1 MGILDAIGYTDA
13 ADDVDL
19 SAPLPLTPE
28 QASQSYKAAADFDV
42 TPDEVTQGMRDEH
55 RKKMMFEG
63 AGDAFK
69 TKMANPTFRAAVQGD
84 EKSPSAFEEIA
95 LSIAPADKSS
105 GDWSDI
111 ARRGFARSVM
121 GVSRSVMGSDAVDL
135 REQLDELRKPKNYK
149 EWERRHGV
157 IEERLR
163 DLAARI
169 VRERAVTEALRPSD
183 APMTKIGQ
191 AWNEKGALAAVG
203 EFLSHPIDSTTD
215 LFSEASLPLGASM
228 GAGVVAA
235 GAAGVAA
242 SVPAGAALAIAALAA
257 GAVDASISAHDALF
271 DQMEKAGVDMKDVDS
286 VADFLIRDARFNRTW
301 GKAQNYGTAVGAGT
315 AVSLGLSRITTP
327 VRLGAKAT
335 EVVPPVAKAYE
346 AINANAY
353 RHMLQ
358 NFGAQVGIQGSVG
371 AGAEAVGQIAADGK
385 VTDTFSVFLNGVTDM
400 VTAPIELGVSS
411 FAVRQGV
418 RAQKARTEFNAMQL
432 QKAVQVAKNSQAFEK
447 TPELFDEFATA
458 VGEQNPGIA
467 TVGIDV
473 ASLHQDGEAG
483 AAAVEAIKEILPHKA
498 NEIDEAVKTGSVVEL
513 PLAQYIQAAK
523 DDRVTA
529 SVSRHS
535 VVGDD
540 ASLAQAQRA
549 EAAVVQDRG
558 YGIAR
563 FSKGRAPEFRV
574 SLQKV
579 AREYKAALD
588 ALPGMQ
594 KKGGDEKERLAL
606 VALTMNHVANM
617 AADAGMLP
625 EEVWRDFGIRHVLSG
640 GNDIVRADGGLIAA
654 TNRAKAAFN
663 DKVEGDLGQIPT
675 ADEARGRAVARV
687 PREGLQRKPDEIKV
701 EVIDIGNPQLRSPS
715 ELREAII
722 TALAGTVVKIKSTG
736 QDILLSKSGLKRSA
750 KKRSDEHSKLY
761 SSLLRVIER
770 SEYDGTEPNDGL
782 KGHTVDQDVYHSAV
796 RMGGKLY
803 SVRIKAD
810 VASAGE
816 KALQASGA
824 QEVKFDGRY
833 ADHAVAEIDVS
844 EVKNY
849 PGQLPSEG
857 LFPVGVDRGTALP
870 ASTSGVSA
878 ITLGVI
884 RGNVKPS
891 KLENN
896 LLSQETLGAYYP
908 DHRTIVRWQG
918 ANRSTLL
925 HETGHWYLFS
935 RAKLAQELRARTDL
949 TDAQKEF
956 ILWTEK
962 TIQWLGGKDIES
974 FLNMPIEDARAM
986 HEKFARTYE
995 QYLKDGRAP
1004 NSALTRVF
1012 RLFSG
1017 WLKNVVYGI
1026 LKAVPGSAEMK
1037 PDVQELFD
1045 ALFVSSEQIREAQL
1059 RRHLFLAMDKV
1070 KSGDVAQS
1078 EVDDALVRAMNA
1090 AFKNVDDAAEEKFNR
1105 RGEAVVGRLR
1115 RLRDRV
1121 FNDLTKQAEALRK
1134 QYTAEAINER
1144 LGERRLDAEI
1154 FFDTAQ
1160 TRYDKRGGERKVKPK
1175 LLASDLA
1182 KMGIDEWRIEEL
1194 KKRGWVSQRDDVGVL
1209 HHPELVAETL
1219 GFSSASEMVFSLTT
1233 DVFDGKTREKWA
1245 EPIVQERMQNEHPEL
1260 AEKETIAESAD
1271 AAVFNLTASQ
1281 MVALEIQFLEGAR
1294 GKPVELALFDAV
1306 ANASL
1311 SEKTISDVKPKTMRT
1326 AATRFAEQAQ
1336 DMVKKGNLLDAATA
1350 KRRQLAQMRMAD
1362 LAQDFLDRA
1371 ESFVKKMQKAYAPGK
1386 SEAKGMP
1393 IEYFEQVQRVL
1404 YTLGLNRSAPAYDGI
1419 PDYATF
1425 FEAEKNYAALP
1436 ERPAFV
1442 GTKPFADMTVAQA
1455 REAMQFVEDLIQA
1468 GKSYYKMQVESIRLN
1483 AKQLD
1488 DAVAGEIVDGS
1499 VARGVKTKRLND
1511 DDHTP
1516 WMKRQI
1522 EGLTGFVYGH
1532 IRFQTLWSIFTGKR
1546 DNAFSRALGAAID
1559 AARDSENDMQFKAAT
1574 KFDAAMR
1581 ELESAITDDKV
1592 TFYPELGGSFD
1603 KRQIVAMAL
1612 NIGNEENFQR
1622 LLDGSTK
1629 YNDFRNESDLN
1640 RPWAKEDVLSAIGKA
1655 LSRKE
1660 LEAVQKVWDVCG
1672 QFGRDLQALEADT
1685 RNRRMLL
1692 VKPSAVTISLA
1703 DGGTVT
1709 LKGGYYPIEYDGRRS
1724 AFDRKEEVGGG
1735 VQPTRK
1741 STAHTIN
1748 RAASGGGRPVTLS
1761 MGAGYRALNEAIHD
1775 IAWRR
1780 VLMDVEKLL
1789 RANTATSNAILKYH
1803 GREAYDE
1810 AKGWVKDMWDN
1821 GRSLKVDGFQTFMRK
1836 NASIAGLGLNFVTA
1850 LLQPLGY
1857 TQSIAMVGG
1866 RWCAG
1871 AMATYLHNPRK
1882 ASRFVMGK
1890 SKLMQSRMRTR
1901 FKELREVQALYDGGG
1916 KKLKD
1921 MLIRKCFAPIA
1932 FSQVYTVDVPTW
1944 MAAYEKALAEGK
1956 LDGEAVSIADRAL
1969 VESQGGGDLSDL
1981 ARQER
1986 SRNVFNVFYGFFGT
2000 MLNATA
2006 ITANT
2011 TKGAERAMKLALI
2024 LVVQPVLE
2032 SFLRAGLDQTTSDD
2046 NEDYGERVLSRIP
2059 KDLGSFYLG
2068 SLMGVREFVP
2078 MLDALSGS
2086 AQGYSGPTGMRM
2098 VNDAVRF
2105 TLQVQQGDF
2114 DRALRRASVNFI
2126 LGDLAGLPSTE
2137 INRLWDAGEAMAD
2150 DEWADAVLYAI
2161 AGKKGK

>member
-163 DLAARI
+163 GLAARI

-228 GAGVVAA
+228 GAGVAAA

-327 VRLGAKAT
+327 VRLGSKAA

-418 RAQKARTEFNAMQL
+418 RAEKARTEFNAMQL

-549 EAAVVQDRG
+549 EAAVVQDRD

-563 FSKGRAPEFRV
+563 FSKGRAPEFRA

-588 ALPGMQ
+588 ALPDME

-654 TNRAKAAFN
+654 TDRAKAAFSG
-663 DKVEGDLGQIPT
+663 KAEGDLGQIPT
-675 ADEARGRAVARV
+675 ADEASGRAVARV
-687 PREGLQRKPDEIKV
+687 PREGLQRKPDETKA
-701 EVIDIGNPQLRSPS
+701 EVIDIGNPQLRS
-715 ELREAII
+715 
-722 TALAGTVVKIKSTG
+722 
-736 QDILLSKSGLKRSA
+736 
-750 KKRSDEHSKLY
+750 
-761 SSLLRVIER
+761 
-770 SEYDGTEPNDGL
+770 
-782 KGHTVDQDVYHSAV
+782 
-796 RMGGKLY
+796 
-803 SVRIKAD
+803 
-810 VASAGE
+810 
-816 KALQASGA
+816 
-824 QEVKFDGRY
+824 
-833 ADHAVAEIDVS
+833 
-844 EVKNY
+844 
-849 PGQLPSEG
+849 
-857 LFPVGVDRGTALP
+857 
-870 ASTSGVSA
+870 
-878 ITLGVI
+878 
-884 RGNVKPS
+884 PS

-1004 NSALTRVF
+1004 SSALTRVF

-1070 KSGDVAQS
+1070 KSGDVAQG
-1078 EVDDALVRAMNA
+1078 EVDDALVRAMNV

-1144 LGERRLDAEI
+1144 LGERRLDAEK

-1160 TRYDKRGGERKVKPK
+1160 THYDKRGEERKVKPK
-1175 LLASDLA
+1175 LLARGLA

-1209 HHPELVAETL
+1209 RHPELVAETL
-1219 GFSSASEMVFSLTT
+1219 GFSSASEMVFSLTA

-1245 EPIVQERMQNEHPEL
+1245 EPIVQERMRNEHPEL

-1311 SEKTISDVKPKTMRT
+1311 SEKMISDVKPKTMRT

-1350 KRRQLAQMRMAD
+1350 KRRQLVQMRMAD

-1419 PDYATF
+1419 PDYGTF
-1425 FEAEKNYAALP
+1425 FEAEKNYSALP

-1468 GKSYYKMQVESIRLN
+1468 GKGYYKMQVESIRLN

-1488 DAVAGEIVDGS
+1488 DAVAGEIVEGS

-1546 DNAFSRALGAAID
+1546 DNTFSRALGAAID
-1559 AARDSENDMQFKAAT
+1559 AARDAENDMQFKAAT

-1603 KRQIVAMAL
+1603 TRQIVAMAL

-1629 YNDFRNESDLN
+1629 YNDFRNESDIN

-1692 VKPSAVTISLA
+1692 VKPATVTISLA

-2086 AQGYSGPTGMRM
+2086 AQGYSGPTGMRI

-2105 TLQVQQGDF
+2105 TLRVQQGDF
-2114 DRALRRASVNFI
+2114 DRALRRASINFI

>member
-19 SAPLPLTPE
+19 SAPQPLTPE

-215 LFSEASLPLGASM
+215 LFSEASLPLGATM
-228 GAGVVAA
+228 GAGVAAA

-418 RAQKARTEFNAMQL
+418 RAEKARTEFNAMQL

-549 EAAVVQDRG
+549 EAAVVQDRD

-563 FSKGRAPEFRV
+563 FSKGRAPEFRA

-588 ALPGMQ
+588 ALPDME

-654 TNRAKAAFN
+654 TDRAKAAFSG
-663 DKVEGDLGQIPT
+663 KVEGDLGQIPT
-675 ADEARGRAVARV
+675 ADEASGRAVARA
-687 PREGLQRKPDEIKV
+687 PREGLQRKPDETKA
-701 EVIDIGNPQLRSPS
+701 EVIDNGNPQLRS
-715 ELREAII
+715 
-722 TALAGTVVKIKSTG
+722 
-736 QDILLSKSGLKRSA
+736 
-750 KKRSDEHSKLY
+750 
-761 SSLLRVIER
+761 
-770 SEYDGTEPNDGL
+770 
-782 KGHTVDQDVYHSAV
+782 
-796 RMGGKLY
+796 
-803 SVRIKAD
+803 
-810 VASAGE
+810 
-816 KALQASGA
+816 
-824 QEVKFDGRY
+824 
-833 ADHAVAEIDVS
+833 
-844 EVKNY
+844 
-849 PGQLPSEG
+849 
-857 LFPVGVDRGTALP
+857 
-870 ASTSGVSA
+870 
-878 ITLGVI
+878 
-884 RGNVKPS
+884 PS

-935 RAKLAQELRARTDL
+935 RAKLTQELRARTDL

-1004 NSALTRVF
+1004 SSALTRVF

-1059 RRHLFLAMDKV
+1059 RRHLFLAVDKV
-1070 KSGDVAQS
+1070 KSGDVAQG
-1078 EVDDALVRAMNA
+1078 EVDDALVRAMNV

-1144 LGERRLDAEI
+1144 LGERRLDAEK

-1160 TRYDKRGGERKVKPK
+1160 THYDKRGEERKVKPK
-1175 LLASDLA
+1175 LLARGLA

-1219 GFSSASEMVFSLTT
+1219 GFSSASEMVFSLTA

-1245 EPIVQERMQNEHPEL
+1245 EPIVQERMRNEHPEL

-1350 KRRQLAQMRMAD
+1350 KRRQLVQMRMAD

-1419 PDYATF
+1419 PDYDTF
-1425 FEAEKNYAALP
+1425 FEAEKNYSALP

-1468 GKSYYKMQVESIRLN
+1468 GKGYYKMQVESIRLN

-1559 AARDSENDMQFKAAT
+1559 AARDAENDMQFKAAT

-1603 KRQIVAMAL
+1603 TRQIVAMAL

-1640 RPWAKEDVLSAIGKA
+1640 RLWAKEDVLSAIGKA

-2114 DRALRRASVNFI
+2114 DRALRRASINFI

>member
-215 LFSEASLPLGASM
+215 LFSEASLPLGATM
-228 GAGVVAA
+228 GAGVAAA

-418 RAQKARTEFNAMQL
+418 RAEKARTEFNAMQL

-549 EAAVVQDRG
+549 EAAVVQDRD

-563 FSKGRAPEFRV
+563 FSKGRAPEFRA

-588 ALPGMQ
+588 ALPDME

-654 TNRAKAAFN
+654 TDRAKAAFSG
-663 DKVEGDLGQIPT
+663 KVEGDLGQIPT
-675 ADEARGRAVARV
+675 ADEASGRAVARA
-687 PREGLQRKPDEIKV
+687 PREGLQRKPDETKA
-701 EVIDIGNPQLRSPS
+701 EVIDNGNPQLRS
-715 ELREAII
+715 
-722 TALAGTVVKIKSTG
+722 
-736 QDILLSKSGLKRSA
+736 
-750 KKRSDEHSKLY
+750 
-761 SSLLRVIER
+761 
-770 SEYDGTEPNDGL
+770 
-782 KGHTVDQDVYHSAV
+782 
-796 RMGGKLY
+796 
-803 SVRIKAD
+803 
-810 VASAGE
+810 
-816 KALQASGA
+816 
-824 QEVKFDGRY
+824 
-833 ADHAVAEIDVS
+833 
-844 EVKNY
+844 
-849 PGQLPSEG
+849 
-857 LFPVGVDRGTALP
+857 
-870 ASTSGVSA
+870 
-878 ITLGVI
+878 
-884 RGNVKPS
+884 PS

-1004 NSALTRVF
+1004 SSALTRVF

-1059 RRHLFLAMDKV
+1059 RRHLFLAVDKV
-1070 KSGDVAQS
+1070 KSGDVAQG
-1078 EVDDALVRAMNA
+1078 EVDDALVRAMNV

-1144 LGERRLDAEI
+1144 LGERRLDAEK

-1160 TRYDKRGGERKVKPK
+1160 THYDKRGEERKVKPK
-1175 LLASDLA
+1175 LLARGLA

-1219 GFSSASEMVFSLTT
+1219 GFSSASEMVFSLTA

-1245 EPIVQERMQNEHPEL
+1245 EPIVQERMRNEHPEL

-1350 KRRQLAQMRMAD
+1350 KRRQLVQMRMAD

-1419 PDYATF
+1419 PDYDTF
-1425 FEAEKNYAALP
+1425 FEAEKNYSALP

-1468 GKSYYKMQVESIRLN
+1468 GKGYYKMQVESIRLN

-1559 AARDSENDMQFKAAT
+1559 AARDAENDMQFKAAT

-1603 KRQIVAMAL
+1603 TRQIVAMAL

-1640 RPWAKEDVLSAIGKA
+1640 RLWAKEDVLSAIGKA

-2105 TLQVQQGDF
+2105 TLRVQQGDF
-2114 DRALRRASVNFI
+2114 DRALRRASINFI

>member
-215 LFSEASLPLGASM
+215 LFSEASLPLGATM
-228 GAGVVAA
+228 GAGVAAA

-418 RAQKARTEFNAMQL
+418 RAEKARTEFNAMQL

-549 EAAVVQDRG
+549 EAAVVQDRD

-563 FSKGRAPEFRV
+563 FSKGRAPEFRA

-588 ALPGMQ
+588 ALPDME

-654 TNRAKAAFN
+654 TDRAKAAFSG
-663 DKVEGDLGQIPT
+663 KVEGDLGQIPT
-675 ADEARGRAVARV
+675 ADEASGRAVARA
-687 PREGLQRKPDEIKV
+687 PREGLQRKPDETKA
-701 EVIDIGNPQLRSPS
+701 EVIDNGNPQLRS
-715 ELREAII
+715 
-722 TALAGTVVKIKSTG
+722 
-736 QDILLSKSGLKRSA
+736 
-750 KKRSDEHSKLY
+750 
-761 SSLLRVIER
+761 
-770 SEYDGTEPNDGL
+770 
-782 KGHTVDQDVYHSAV
+782 
-796 RMGGKLY
+796 
-803 SVRIKAD
+803 
-810 VASAGE
+810 
-816 KALQASGA
+816 
-824 QEVKFDGRY
+824 
-833 ADHAVAEIDVS
+833 
-844 EVKNY
+844 
-849 PGQLPSEG
+849 
-857 LFPVGVDRGTALP
+857 
-870 ASTSGVSA
+870 
-878 ITLGVI
+878 
-884 RGNVKPS
+884 PS

-1004 NSALTRVF
+1004 SSALTRVF

-1059 RRHLFLAMDKV
+1059 RRHLFLAVDKV
-1070 KSGDVAQS
+1070 KSGDVAQG
-1078 EVDDALVRAMNA
+1078 EVDDALVRAMNV

-1144 LGERRLDAEI
+1144 LGERRLDAEK

-1160 TRYDKRGGERKVKPK
+1160 THYDKRGEERKVKPK
-1175 LLASDLA
+1175 LLARGLA

-1219 GFSSASEMVFSLTT
+1219 GFSSASEMVFSLTA

-1245 EPIVQERMQNEHPEL
+1245 EPIVQERMRNEHPEL

-1350 KRRQLAQMRMAD
+1350 KRRQLVQMRMAD

-1386 SEAKGMP
+1386 SEAKDMP

-1419 PDYATF
+1419 PDYDTF
-1425 FEAEKNYAALP
+1425 FEAEKNYSALP

-1468 GKSYYKMQVESIRLN
+1468 GKGYYKMQVESIRLN

-1559 AARDSENDMQFKAAT
+1559 AARDAENDMQFKAAT

-1603 KRQIVAMAL
+1603 TRQIVAMAL

-1640 RPWAKEDVLSAIGKA
+1640 RLWAKEDVLSAIGKA

-1761 MGAGYRALNEAIHD
+1761 MGTGYRALNEAIHD

-2114 DRALRRASVNFI
+2114 DRALRRASINFI

>member
-19 SAPLPLTPE
+19 SAPQPLTPE

-215 LFSEASLPLGASM
+215 LFSEASLPLGATM
-228 GAGVVAA
+228 GAGVAAA

-418 RAQKARTEFNAMQL
+418 RAEKARTEFNAMQL

-483 AAAVEAIKEILPHKA
+483 AAAVGAIKEILPHKA

-549 EAAVVQDRG
+549 EAAVVQDRD

-563 FSKGRAPEFRV
+563 FSKGRAPEFRA

-588 ALPGMQ
+588 ALPDME

-654 TNRAKAAFN
+654 TDRAKAAFSG
-663 DKVEGDLGQIPT
+663 KVEGDLGQIPT
-675 ADEARGRAVARV
+675 ADEASGRAVARA
-687 PREGLQRKPDEIKV
+687 PREGLQRKPDETKA
-701 EVIDIGNPQLRSPS
+701 EVIDNGNPQLRS
-715 ELREAII
+715 
-722 TALAGTVVKIKSTG
+722 
-736 QDILLSKSGLKRSA
+736 
-750 KKRSDEHSKLY
+750 
-761 SSLLRVIER
+761 
-770 SEYDGTEPNDGL
+770 
-782 KGHTVDQDVYHSAV
+782 
-796 RMGGKLY
+796 
-803 SVRIKAD
+803 
-810 VASAGE
+810 
-816 KALQASGA
+816 
-824 QEVKFDGRY
+824 
-833 ADHAVAEIDVS
+833 
-844 EVKNY
+844 
-849 PGQLPSEG
+849 
-857 LFPVGVDRGTALP
+857 
-870 ASTSGVSA
+870 
-878 ITLGVI
+878 
-884 RGNVKPS
+884 PS

-935 RAKLAQELRARTDL
+935 RAKLTQELRARTDL

-1004 NSALTRVF
+1004 SSALTRVF

-1059 RRHLFLAMDKV
+1059 RRHLFLAVDKV
-1070 KSGDVAQS
+1070 KSGDVAQG
-1078 EVDDALVRAMNA
+1078 EVDDALVRAMNV

-1144 LGERRLDAEI
+1144 LGERRLDAEK

-1160 TRYDKRGGERKVKPK
+1160 THYDKRGEERKVKPK
-1175 LLASDLA
+1175 LLARGLA

-1219 GFSSASEMVFSLTT
+1219 GFSSASEMVFSLTA

-1245 EPIVQERMQNEHPEL
+1245 EPIVQERMRNEHPEL

-1350 KRRQLAQMRMAD
+1350 KRRQLVQMRMAD

-1419 PDYATF
+1419 PDYDTF
-1425 FEAEKNYAALP
+1425 FEAEKNYSALP

-1468 GKSYYKMQVESIRLN
+1468 GKGYYKMQVESIRLN

-1546 DNAFSRALGAAID
+1546 DNAFSRALGAAIG
-1559 AARDSENDMQFKAAT
+1559 AARDAENDMQFKAAT

-1603 KRQIVAMAL
+1603 TRQIVAMAL

-1640 RPWAKEDVLSAIGKA
+1640 RLWAKEDVLSAIGKA

-2098 VNDAVRF
+2098 ANDAVRF

-2114 DRALRRASVNFI
+2114 DRALRRASINFI